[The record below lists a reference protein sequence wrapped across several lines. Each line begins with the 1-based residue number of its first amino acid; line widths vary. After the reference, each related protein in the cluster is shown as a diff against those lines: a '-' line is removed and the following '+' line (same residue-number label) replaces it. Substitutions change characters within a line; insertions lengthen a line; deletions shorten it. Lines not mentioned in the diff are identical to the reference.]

1 MHQQISRKILI
12 YLFIF
17 IILTSI
23 NNFKYLDLK
32 LFKIDQINISG
43 LNNLENINIY
53 NDIKD
58 YKKRNIF
65 FLNNFN
71 FSKKIYSN
79 ELVQK
84 FEIFKKYPSTL
95 DVNLTKT
102 NFLGITKIDG
112 IDYIIGS
119 NGKFIKKNNTLID
132 LHFVFGKIKI
142 DDLLILKEILNK
154 SNFELGEIDSFYY
167 FKSNRWDIKTK
178 KGLIIRLPSQ
188 LDPNVLNKINQIIN
202 DVAFRNIKTIDLR
215 QNNQIITYES
225 KF

>member
-43 LNNLENINIY
+43 LNNLENIKIY

-65 FLNNFN
+65 FLNNFD

-132 LHFVFGKIKI
+132 LPFVFGKIKI
-142 DDLLILKEILNK
+142 DDFLILKEILKK
-154 SNFELGEIDSFYY
+154 SNFELGEIDNFYY

-215 QNNQIITYES
+215 QNNQIITYE
-225 KF
+225 